1 MFRKKKE
8 FIDGQEYAVITRYY
22 LRIGRRDVSVRK
34 LAYLALFAV
43 LLILFIANKPEIL
56 LPVTQ

>member
-34 LAYLALFAV
+34 LAYLALFVA
-43 LLILFIANKPEIL
+43 LLALFIANKPEIL